1 MTRSQRKVLL
11 FLQDQQ
17 AKGRSVTVSEI
28 AKAVGNWRSR
38 VHACLSALVEQGYV
52 THQRKRAK
60 SYEVIRKIEP
70 IVEWRVYDRV
80 TRTWTTVAKS
90 KG

>member
-1 MTRSQRKVLL
+1 MTRLQRKVLL

-17 AKGRSVTVSEI
+17 VKGRSVTLEEI
-28 AKAVGNWRSR
+28 AEAIGNWRSR
-38 VHACLSALVEQGYV
+38 VHGCLAALVEQGYV
-52 THQRKRAK
+52 THRPRRAK

-80 TRTWTTVAKS
+80 TETWETVARS
-90 KG
+90 KD